1 MVLKCVW
8 MIKIHILARV
18 ECVWFVNICIVII
31 VELLHM
37 KNWLLENLRFLNFIR
52 QSVLD

>member
-18 ECVWFVNICIVII
+18 ECVWFVNICIAII
-31 VELLHM
+31 AELLHI
-37 KNWLLENLRFLNFIR
+37 KIWVLEKLRFLSFIH
-52 QSVLD
+52 QSVLN